1 MEGNENETYV
11 RFYIKDQIKVMKSY
25 LSYTEVSLLAEVGGY
40 VGLLLGVSLMNMT
53 SLIDKLL
60 TIIKLKCSK

>member
-40 VGLLLGVSLMNMT
+40 VGLFLGTSMNQIATATSYLLDRLEAARP
-53 SLIDKLL
+53 
-60 TIIKLKCSK
+60 